1 MNIIRTL
8 SISRKQLLAHKVR
21 TVLALLGIVVGV
33 SAVIVMVAIGTGA
46 QKEVLGKIEQ
56 MGTNLI
62 VVNAAE
68 VQRSP
73 GRLQVRGTVTT
84 LTVRDADAISQDVAG
99 IAAAAPVQ
107 SRRMQ
112 VRYGGITSGVTI
124 TGTTQEYPDVR
135 NFSIRSGRFF
145 DEQDDIALR
154 RVAVLGAGA
163 HRVLFGEPG
172 TSNGDAPFDQ
182 RAIDQGAI
190 GHGSID
196 HDSIDDRSANAKYT
210 AERYPPGQNAIGQTI
225 RIGNVPFDVIGIMEP
240 KGVDLDGVDQDNQ
253 IFIPVRTA
261 LRRVFNI
268 TYINSIYLMAR
279 NREVMDEAAM
289 HIRDRL
295 RERHRLDD
303 RDQPD
308 DFTINTQLELLEAQR
323 ETTDTFTMLIG
334 SIAGVSLFVGGIGI
348 LAIMLI
354 SVRERVNEIGLRMA
368 VGARKKDVLVQFLLE
383 ASMLSLGGG
392 IAGILFGVAGSV
404 TAGMATD
411 WPTRVS
417 GYSLL
422 LAFAFSLAIG
432 LFFGVYPARKAAQLD
447 PIEALRSE

>member
-1 MNIIRTL
+1 T
-8 SISRKQLLAHKVR
+8 
-21 TVLALLGIVVGV
+21 
-33 SAVIVMVAIGTGA
+33 
-46 QKEVLGKIEQ
+46 
-56 MGTNLI
+56 
-62 VVNAAE
+62 
-68 VQRSP
+68 
-73 GRLQVRGTVTT
+73 
-84 LTVRDADAISQDVAG
+84 
-99 IAAAAPVQ
+99 
-107 SRRMQ
+107 
-112 VRYGGITSGVTI
+112 TSGVTI

-135 NFSIRSGRFF
+135 NFRISTGRFF

-172 TSNGDAPFDQ
+172 TSNGD
-182 RAIDQGAI
+182 
-190 GHGSID
+190 GSVEW
-196 HDSIDDRSANAKYT
+196 RST
-210 AERYPPGQNAIGQTI
+210 AVRYPAGLNALGQTI

-268 TYINSIYLMAR
+268 TYINSIFLMAR
-279 NREVMDEAAM
+279 NRDEMNETAVR
-289 HIRDRL
+289 IRDIL
-295 RERHRLDD
+295 RERHRLDI

-383 ASMLSLGGG
+383 ASMLSIGGG
-392 IAGILFGVAGSV
+392 FAGILFGIAGSV
-404 TAGMATD
+404 VLGMATD
-411 WPTRVS
+411 WPTSVS
-417 GYSLL
+417 VYPLL
-422 LAFAFSLAIG
+422 LAFIFSLAIG
-432 LFFGVYPARKAAQLD
+432 LFFGVYPARKASQLD
-447 PIEALRSE
+447 PIHALRSE